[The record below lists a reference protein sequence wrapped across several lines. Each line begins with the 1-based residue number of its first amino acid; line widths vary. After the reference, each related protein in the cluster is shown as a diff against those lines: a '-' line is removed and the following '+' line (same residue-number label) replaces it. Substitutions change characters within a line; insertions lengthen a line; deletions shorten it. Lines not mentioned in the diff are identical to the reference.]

1 MQKYKVVVTIP
12 AIIEVTAETAHDANE
27 LVKEILVGHEETKN
41 ADVIQSAVHKPFGTV
56 AKTHMYRRCTSVNSL
71 PETDYKKKITV
82 LCKEAVV

>member
-12 AIIEVTAETAHDANE
+12 AII
-27 LVKEILVGHEETKN
+27 
-41 ADVIQSAVHKPFGTV
+41 KPFGTV

-71 PETDYKKKITV
+71 PETDYKKEITV

>member
-12 AIIEVTAETAHDANE
+12 AIIAY
-27 LVKEILVGHEETKN
+27 I
-41 ADVIQSAVHKPFGTV
+41 KPFRTV

>member
-12 AIIEVTAETAHDANE
+12 AIIEVTAETACDANE
-27 LVKEILVGHEETKN
+27 IVKGILVGHEETKN
-41 ADVIQSAVHKPFGTV
+41 AGTV
-56 AKTHMYRRCTSVNSL
+56 AKTHMYRRCTSANSL